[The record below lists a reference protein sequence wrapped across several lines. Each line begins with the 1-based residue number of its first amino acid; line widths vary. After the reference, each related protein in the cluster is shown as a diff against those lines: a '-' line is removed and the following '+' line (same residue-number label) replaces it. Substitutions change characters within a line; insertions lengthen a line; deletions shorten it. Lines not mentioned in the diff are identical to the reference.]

1 MDFAR
6 RIGANRV
13 VIALSLARMGDAVG
27 NSILFIV
34 LPLYVNQ
41 LAAPLFPFPETV
53 RVGLLIGVFGI
64 VTSILQPVMGSIV
77 DRVGRRK
84 LSIQVGLVLMGAAT
98 LSFAL
103 AHQFTSLLILR
114 MLQGIGVALT
124 VPASLAIM
132 TTASE
137 KETRGGSMGIFS
149 SMRIMGFAAGP
160 LLGGYLVD
168 RFSFSAA
175 FVAGAVAILIAVV
188 LVQLWI
194 KETPLDL
201 SEQQAKP
208 FKPVDLSI
216 LTPSLFGV
224 SFATFAMAVTIAIM
238 VTLETQFNQRLSI
251 AATAFSIAF
260 SALLVSRLLFQ
271 IPLGR
276 WSDRIG
282 RKPLIVA
289 GLLLLIPSTALLG
302 LVTSLAQLIAL
313 RLVQGIGSAA
323 VAAPAFALAGD
334 TAPPGSE
341 GRQMSF
347 VTMGFLL
354 GSAVGPLLA
363 GVLAIWSF
371 QLPFY
376 IGGGLSLLGA
386 VVAWR
391 MVVDSV
397 EHHGLTHAPVEAL
410 REGGED

>member
-64 VTSILQPVMGSIV
+64 VTAILQPVMGSIV

-188 LVQLWI
+188 LVQMWI

-376 IGGGLSLLGA
+376 IAGGLSLLGA
-386 VVAWR
+386 VVARR

>member
-149 SMRIMGFAAGP
+149 SMRIIGFAAGP

-168 RFSFSAA
+168 RFSFSVA
-175 FVAGAVAILIAVV
+175 FLAGSVAIFIGVV
-188 LVQLWI
+188 LVQMWI

-289 GLLLLIPSTALLG
+289 GLLLLIPPTAMLG
-302 LVTSLAQLIAL
+302 LVTSLPQLIAL

-376 IGGGLSLLGA
+376 IGGGLALLGA

>member
-1 MDFAR
+1 MDFAK

-13 VIALSLARMGDAVG
+13 VIALSFARMGDAVG

-41 LAAPLFPFPETV
+41 LAAPHFPFPESV
-53 RVGLLIGVFGI
+53 RVGLLIGAYGI
-64 VTSILQPVMGSIV
+64 VTAILQPVMGSII
-77 DRVGRRK
+77 DRIGRRK
-84 LSIQVGLVLMGAAT
+84 LSIQVGLILMGGAT
-98 LSFAL
+98 LTFAL
-103 AHQFTSLLILR
+103 AGRFTHLLILR
-114 MLQGIGVALT
+114 TLQGVGVALT
-124 VPASLAIM
+124 IPASLAIM
-132 TTASE
+132 TTATE

-149 SMRIMGFAAGP
+149 SMRIIGFAAGP

-168 RFSFSAA
+168 HLGFNSA
-175 FVAGAVAILIAVV
+175 FLAGAIAIFIGFV
-188 LVQLWI
+188 LVQIWI

-201 SEQQAKP
+201 SAQQATP

-216 LTPSLFGV
+216 LTPGLFGV
-224 SFATFAMAVTIAIM
+224 SFATFTMAMAIAMM
-238 VTLETQFNQRLSI
+238 VTLETQFNKRLNVT
-251 AATAFSIAF
+251 ATAFSIAF
-260 SALLVSRLLFQ
+260 SALLISRLIFQ

-276 WSDRIG
+276 WSDRVG
-282 RKPLIVA
+282 RKPLIIT

-302 LVTSLAQLIAL
+302 LVTNLTGLIIL
-313 RLVQGIGSAA
+313 RLVQGVGSAA
-323 VAAPAFALAGD
+323 VAAPTFALAGD

-363 GVLAIWSF
+363 GVLAVWSF
-371 QLPFY
+371 QLPFF

-386 VVAWR
+386 VVTWH

-397 EHHGLTHAPVEAL
+397 QRHELTPDSAERL
-410 REGGED
+410 GETGDA

>member
-64 VTSILQPVMGSIV
+64 VTAILQPVMGSIV

-188 LVQLWI
+188 LVQMWI

-276 WSDRIG
+276 WSDKIG

-376 IGGGLSLLGA
+376 IAGGLSLLGA
-386 VVAWR
+386 VVARR

>member
-276 WSDRIG
+276 WSDKIG

-289 GLLLLIPSTALLG
+289 GLLLLIPSTAMLG

>member
-1 MDFAR
+1 MNFAK

-13 VIALSLARMGDAVG
+13 VIALSLARLGDAVG

-64 VTSILQPVMGSIV
+64 VTAILQPVMGSVI

-84 LSIQVGLVLMGAAT
+84 LSIQVGLILMGAAT
-98 LSFAL
+98 LAFAL

-114 MLQGIGVALT
+114 TLQGIGVALT

-132 TTASE
+132 TTATE

-168 RFSFSAA
+168 HFSFNAA
-175 FVAGAVAILIAVV
+175 FVAGTIAILIAIV
-188 LVQLWI
+188 LVQMWI

-201 SEQQAKP
+201 SAQQAKP
-208 FKPVDLSI
+208 FKLVDLSI
-216 LTPSLFGV
+216 MTPSLFGV
-224 SFATFAMAVTIAIM
+224 SFATFSMAIAIAIM
-238 VTLETQFNQRLSI
+238 VTLETQFNQLLNVT
-251 AATAFSIAF
+251 ATAFSIAF
-260 SALLVSRLLFQ
+260 SALLVSRLIFQ

-276 WSDRIG
+276 WSDKLG
-282 RKPLIVA
+282 RKPLIIA

-302 LVTSLAQLIAL
+302 LVTNLNELIVL
-313 RLVQGIGSAA
+313 RLVQGVGSAA

-376 IGGGLSLLGA
+376 IGGVLSLLGA
-386 VVAWR
+386 VVAWH

-397 EHHGLTHAPVEAL
+397 EHHKHAPAPVEVL

>member
-1 MDFAR
+1 MDFAK

-13 VIALSLARMGDAVG
+13 VIALSLARLGDAVG

-53 RVGLLIGVFGI
+53 RVGLLIGAYGI
-64 VTSILQPVMGSIV
+64 VTAVLQPVMGSII
-77 DRVGRRK
+77 DRVGQRK

-114 MLQGIGVALT
+114 TLQGVGVALT

-132 TTASE
+132 TTATE

-168 RFSFSAA
+168 HFSFNSAFLA
-175 FVAGAVAILIAVV
+175 GSVATFVAFV
-188 LVQLWI
+188 LVQMWV
-194 KETPLDL
+194 KEPHHDL
-201 SEQQAKP
+201 SAERAKP

-216 LTPSLFGV
+216 MTPSLFGV
-224 SFATFAMAVTIAIM
+224 SFASFSMAIAIAIM
-238 VTLETQFNQRLSI
+238 VTLETQFNERLNVT
-251 AATAFSIAF
+251 ATAFSIAF
-260 SALLVSRLLFQ
+260 SALLVSRLIFQ

-276 WSDRIG
+276 WSDKIG
-282 RKPLIVA
+282 RKPLIIA

-302 LVTSLAQLIAL
+302 LVSNLNELIAL

-347 VTMGFLL
+347 VTMGFML

-363 GVLAIWSF
+363 GVLAVWSF
-371 QLPFY
+371 EMPFY
-376 IGGGLSLLGA
+376 IGGALSLVGA
-386 VVAWR
+386 VVAWH

-397 EHHGLTHAPVEAL
+397 ERHGLPAAPVEAL

>member
-64 VTSILQPVMGSIV
+64 VTAILQPVMGSIV

-149 SMRIMGFAAGP
+149 SMRIIGFAAGP

-188 LVQLWI
+188 LVQMWI

-289 GLLLLIPSTALLG
+289 GLLLLIPSTAMLG
-302 LVTSLAQLIAL
+302 LVTSLPQLIAL

-376 IGGGLSLLGA
+376 IGGVLSLLGA
-386 VVAWR
+386 VVAWH

-397 EHHGLTHAPVEAL
+397 ERHKQTPAPVEAL

>member
-1 MDFAR
+1 
-6 RIGANRV
+6 
-13 VIALSLARMGDAVG
+13 MGDAVG

-149 SMRIMGFAAGP
+149 SMRIIGFAAGP

-168 RFSFSAA
+168 RFSFSVA
-175 FVAGAVAILIAVV
+175 FLAGSVAIFIGVV
-188 LVQLWI
+188 LVQMWI

-289 GLLLLIPSTALLG
+289 GLLLLIPPTAMLG
-302 LVTSLAQLIAL
+302 LVTSLPQLIAL

-376 IGGGLSLLGA
+376 IGGGLALLGA

>member
-1 MDFAR
+1 
-6 RIGANRV
+6 
-13 VIALSLARMGDAVG
+13 MGDAVG

-64 VTSILQPVMGSIV
+64 VTAILQPVMGSIV

-188 LVQLWI
+188 LVQMWI

-376 IGGGLSLLGA
+376 IGGGLALLGA

>member
-149 SMRIMGFAAGP
+149 SMRIIGFAAGP

-194 KETPLDL
+194 RETPLDL

-289 GLLLLIPSTALLG
+289 GLLLLIPPTAMLG
-302 LVTSLAQLIAL
+302 LVTSLPQLIAL

-376 IGGGLSLLGA
+376 IGGGLALLGA

-397 EHHGLTHAPVEAL
+397 EHHRLTHAPVEAL

>member
-64 VTSILQPVMGSIV
+64 VTAILQPVMGSIV

-194 KETPLDL
+194 RETPLDL

-376 IGGGLSLLGA
+376 IAGGLSLLGA
-386 VVAWR
+386 VVARR